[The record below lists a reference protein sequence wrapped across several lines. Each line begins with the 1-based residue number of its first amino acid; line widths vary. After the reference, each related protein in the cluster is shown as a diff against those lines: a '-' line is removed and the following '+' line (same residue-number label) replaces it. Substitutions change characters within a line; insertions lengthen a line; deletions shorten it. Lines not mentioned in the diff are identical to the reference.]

1 MFNLCLLCINCC
13 FSTVWVNLIIWFH
26 LFLKVKPLLYIGETP
41 LFNIYLTLQ
50 NTLIHFSDYS
60 KHKNKPFLKKF
71 SRKIKIFS
79 VLKINQLH
87 SCKQPYTLIDI
98 KDSLSQKF
106 FADSVV
112 TVHRPLQYCGV
123 RFEKRIS
130 SRTSQKLAREL

>member
-1 MFNLCLLCINCC
+1 MPIVSKSLFFNHLSK
-13 FSTVWVNLIIWFH
+13 FDNLVS
-26 LFLKVKPLLYIGETP
+26 LFWKVKHLLYIGGTP
-41 LFNIYLTLQ
+41 YFNIYLTFQ
-50 NTLIHFSDYS
+50 NTLIHFSDYF
-60 KHKNKPFLKKF
+60 KHKISVFHKKI

-79 VLKINQLH
+79 ILIIKHLAPF
-87 SCKQPYTLIDI
+87 KQPYTLIDI
-98 KDSLSQKF
+98 KEWVYEKI